1 MLYNV
6 SIING
11 KSFSNMQ
18 LLFILIICII
28 AISIV
33 IIVIVQI
40 CLKNKSRELS
50 DKLSH
55 ISSYSEKSNYEQ
67 ARERLSALNN
77 GVFIDIPTDL
87 NNSFHGK
94 IISATQE
101 NDFINHYKPHFQ
113 EAYSL
118 LKKLETFNI
127 TPSGT
132 ISKFINDFGAI
143 NKLVKQHNEGVI
155 TFLLD
160 TNKDFFDH
168 CLKYPLDKQQRRSIV
183 SEEDNCLVV
192 SSAGSGKTS
201 SIIGKVKYLTEIKGI
216 APHRIL
222 LISYTNKAATELT
235 ERMATDGLKGYTFHK
250 LAIDIIGKAT
260 GTKPSI
266 CDNTDSLFVDIYHTL
281 LGNKAF
287 KNSVAEYFIDYQ
299 TNEADWEQRKNERR
313 EKLSEQKNVQLKAM
327 FPDMDGRTIYVRSEQ
342 EQKICFVLSSLG
354 VKFRYE
360 EPYEHQLADEMHSQY
375 RPDFSIYFEQGGIT
389 KRIYLEHFGVD
400 EHGLVPSW
408 FAKDKGI
415 TYEEANQKYNNSITW
430 KKAAHEKF
438 GTQLLATSSADFHY
452 YDIRDKLKK
461 MLEDAG
467 VPIQEKTDEELYDLI
482 LPKGSKQEK
491 AFIRL
496 VVTFVTLVKSS
507 CKSVKDIL
515 IQAKNADDERSVFII
530 KNIFQPVYER
540 YISALSNNNQID
552 FTDAILQATE
562 ICRTSH
568 PVEYDYIIVDE
579 FQDISVDRYNFLKV
593 LREGNPPAKLY
604 CVGDDWQ
611 SIYRFSGSDMALFNQ
626 FPEYF
631 GATEINKIET
641 TYRFGEPLV
650 SLSSHFIQR
659 NKSQIQKNIHS
670 FSSEMKTE
678 LEFYSY
684 DKRDYC
690 NTIGQLVA
698 SIPSDKSIFLL
709 GRYSFDDYYLSFMYQ
724 SIKEGNRFFYVIG
737 KRKIEFLTVH
747 KSKGLEAD
755 YVILLQCNKDTYG
768 FPSLVSDDP
777 VLNYVLTKSDLFP
790 YGEERR
796 LFYVAITR
804 AKMKTL
810 VLYDKR
816 FPSVFV
822 NEFLHP
828 EKVSEESYV
837 KHPNA
842 NKRWTRSADQF
853 LLKLYNE
860 GKSVKYIANKMGRSQ
875 TSIVMRLNKLN
886 K

>member
-1 MLYNV
+1 MQSKYY
-6 SIING
+6 
-11 KSFSNMQ
+11 Q
-18 LLFILIICII
+18 LLFFNMQWAFILVICII
-28 AISIV
+28 AISVIV
-33 IIVIVQI
+33 IAMVRTR
-40 CLKNKSRELS
+40 LKNKSKELAE
-50 DKLSH
+50 KLNH
-55 ISSYSEKSNYEQ
+55 ISAYSEKSNYEQ
-67 ARERLSALNN
+67 ARERLSALNERA
-77 GVFIDIPTDL
+77 FIDIPSDL
-87 NNSFHGK
+87 NNGFSGRV
-94 IISATQE
+94 ISATQE
-101 NDFINHYKPHFQ
+101 KNFINHYKVHFQ

-118 LKKLETFNI
+118 LKKLEAFNI
-127 TPSGT
+127 TPSET
-132 ISKFINDFGAI
+132 ISKFINDFGRI
-143 NKLVKQHNEGVI
+143 NKLVKQHNDGVI

-160 TNKDFFDH
+160 THRDFFDH

-201 SIIGKVKYLTEIKGI
+201 SIVGKVKYLTEIKGI
-216 APHRIL
+216 APERIL
-222 LISYTNKAATELT
+222 LISYTNKAAAELT
-235 ERMATDGLKGYTFHK
+235 ERMATNGLKGYTFHK
-250 LAIDIIGKAT
+250 LAIDIIGKTT

-266 CDNTDSLFVDIYHTL
+266 CDNTDSLFVNIYHKL
-281 LGNKAF
+281 LDKSSF
-287 KNSVAEYFIDYQ
+287 KKSIVEYFVDYQ

-313 EKLSEQKNVQLKAM
+313 EQLSEQKNVQLKAM
-327 FPDMDGRTIYVRSEQ
+327 FPDMDGRAIYVRSEQ
-342 EQKICFVLSSLG
+342 EQKICFALSSLG

-375 RPDFSIYFEQGGIT
+375 RPDFSIYFKQGGVT

-400 EHGLVPSW
+400 EHGLVPAW

-415 TYEEANQKYNNSITW
+415 TYEEANQKYNDGITW

-438 GTQLLATSSADFHY
+438 GTQLLVTSSADFHY
-452 YDIRDKLKK
+452 SDIRDKLRK
-461 MLEDAG
+461 LLAEVG
-467 VPIQEKTDEELYDLI
+467 VPIQEKTDEELYDLV

-507 CKSVKDIL
+507 CKSVKEVL
-515 IQAKNADDERSVFII
+515 KQAKNADDERSVFII
-530 KNIFQPVYER
+530 KNIFQPVYEH
-540 YISALSNNNQID
+540 YINALSDSDQID

-650 SLSSHFIQR
+650 SLSSNFIQR
-659 NKSQIQKNIHS
+659 NKAQIQKNIHS
-670 FSSEMKTE
+670 FSSEMRTE
-678 LEFYSY
+678 LEFYAY
-684 DKRDYC
+684 DRRDYC

-724 SIKEGNRFFYVIG
+724 SIKEGNRFYYVIG
-737 KRKIEFLTVH
+737 GRKIEFLTVH
-747 KSKGLEAD
+747 KSKGLEAN

-768 FPSLVSDDP
+768 FPSQVSDDP
-777 VLNYVLTKSDLFP
+777 VLNYVLTKSDQFL

-804 AKMKTL
+804 AKIKTL

-822 NEFLHP
+822 DEFLHP

-842 NKRWTRSADQF
+842 NKRWTRRADQF
-853 LLKLYNE
+853 LLKLHNE

>member
-1 MLYNV
+1 
-6 SIING
+6 
-11 KSFSNMQ
+11 MQ
-18 LLFILIICII
+18 WVFIWFICII

-33 IIVIVQI
+33 VIVMVRTR
-40 CLKNKSRELS
+40 LKNKSKELS
-50 DKLSH
+50 EKLNH
-55 ISSYSEKSNYEQ
+55 ISAYIEKSSYEQ
-67 ARERLSALNN
+67 AQERISKFNDVA
-77 GVFIDIPTDL
+77 FADIPTDL
-87 NNSFHGK
+87 NNTFCGK
-94 IISATQE
+94 IITATQE
-101 NDFINHYKPHFQ
+101 KDFINHYKPHFQ

-118 LKKLETFNI
+118 VKKLEAFNI
-127 TPSGT
+127 TLSET
-132 ISKFINDFGAI
+132 ISKFINDFGVI

-160 TNKDFFDH
+160 THKDFFDH
-168 CLKYPLDKQQRRSIV
+168 CLKYPLDQQQRRSIV

-201 SIIGKVKYLTEIKGI
+201 SIIGKVKYLTDVKGI

-222 LISYTNKAATELT
+222 LISYTNKAAAELT

-250 LAIDIIGKAT
+250 LAIDIIGRAT
-260 GTKPSI
+260 GIKPSI
-266 CDNTDSLFVDIYHTL
+266 CDNTDALFIDIYHTL

-287 KNSVAEYFIDYQ
+287 KNSVVEYFIDYQ
-299 TNEADWEQRKNERR
+299 TNETDWEKRKNERQ
-313 EKLSEQKNVQLKAM
+313 EQLSEQKNVQLKAM
-327 FPDMDGRTIYVRSEQ
+327 FPDMDGRAIYVRSEQ

-375 RPDFSIYFEQGGIT
+375 RPDFSIYFEQKGVT

-400 EHGLVPSW
+400 EHSLVPAW
-408 FAKDKGI
+408 FAKDKNI
-415 TYEEANQKYNNSITW
+415 TYEEANQKYDDGITW

-438 GTQLLATSSADFHY
+438 GTQLLVTSSADFHY
-452 YDIRDKLKK
+452 SDIRNKLKK
-461 MLEDAG
+461 ILEDVG
-467 VPIQEKTDEELYDLI
+467 VPIQEKTNEELYGLI

-496 VVTFVTLVKSS
+496 VATFVTLVKSS
-507 CKSVKDIL
+507 CKSVKEVL
-515 IQAKNADDERSVFII
+515 KQAKNADDERSVFII

-540 YISALSNNNQID
+540 YISALSDSNQID

-562 ICRTSH
+562 ICRASH

-650 SLSSHFIQR
+650 SLSSYFIQR
-659 NKSQIQKNIHS
+659 NKAQIQKDIHS
-670 FSSEMKTE
+670 FNSEMKTE

-684 DKRDYC
+684 DRRDYC
-690 NTIGQLVA
+690 NMIGQLVA

-737 KRKIEFLTVH
+737 GRKIEFLTIH

-777 VLNYVLTKSDLFP
+777 VLNYVLTKSDQFP

-804 AKMKTL
+804 AKMKTF

-822 NEFLHP
+822 DEFLHP
-828 EKVSEESYV
+828 EKLSEESYV

-853 LLKLYNE
+853 LLKLHSE
-860 GKSVKYIANKMGRSQ
+860 GKSVKYIAAKMGRSQ

-886 K
+886 Q

>member
-1 MLYNV
+1 MV
-6 SIING
+6 T
-11 KSFSNMQ
+11 
-18 LLFILIICII
+18 
-28 AISIV
+28 
-33 IIVIVQI
+33 IIVCVIAVSVGVI
-40 CLKNKSRELS
+40 AMVRTRLKNKSKELAE
-50 DKLSH
+50 KLNQ

-67 ARERLSALNN
+67 ARERVSVLNED
-77 GVFIDIPTDL
+77 VFIDIPSDL
-87 NNSFHGK
+87 NNGFYGK
-94 IISATQE
+94 VISATQE
-101 NDFINHYKPHFQ
+101 KDFVNHYKVHFQ

-118 LKKLETFNI
+118 LKKLEAFNI
-127 TPSGT
+127 TPSET

-160 TNKDFFDH
+160 THKDFFDH

-201 SIIGKVKYLTEIKGI
+201 SIVGKVKYLTEIKGI
-216 APHRIL
+216 APERIL

-235 ERMATDGLKGYTFHK
+235 ERMATNGLKGYTFHK
-250 LAIDIIGKAT
+250 LAIDIIGKTT

-266 CDNTDSLFVDIYHTL
+266 FDNTDSLFVDIYHKL
-281 LGNKAF
+281 LDKSSF
-287 KNSVAEYFIDYQ
+287 KKSIVEYIIDYQ
-299 TNEADWEQRKNERR
+299 ANEADWEQRKNGRR
-313 EKLSEQKNVQLKAM
+313 EQLSEQKNVRLKAM
-327 FPDMDGRTIYVRSEQ
+327 FPDMDGRAIYVRSEQ
-342 EQKICFVLSSLG
+342 EQKICFVLSSFG

-375 RPDFSIYFEQGGIT
+375 RPDFSIYFKQEGVT

-400 EHGLVPSW
+400 EHGLVPAW

-415 TYEEANQKYNNSITW
+415 TYEEANQKYNDGITW

-438 GTQLLATSSADFHY
+438 GTQLLVTSSADFHY
-452 YDIRDKLKK
+452 SDIRDKLRK
-461 MLEDAG
+461 LLDYAG
-467 VPIQEKTDEELYDLI
+467 VPIQEKTDEELYDLV

-507 CKSVKDIL
+507 CKSVKEVL
-515 IQAKNADDERSVFII
+515 QQAKNADDERSVFII
-530 KNIFQPVYER
+530 KHIFQPVYGR
-540 YISALSNNNQID
+540 YINALSDSNQID

-562 ICRTSH
+562 ICRSSH

-650 SLSSHFIQR
+650 SFSSNFIQR
-659 NKSQIQKNIHS
+659 NKAQIQKNIHS
-670 FSSEMKTE
+670 FSSEMRTE
-678 LEFYSY
+678 LEFYAY
-684 DKRDYC
+684 DRRDYC

-698 SIPSDKSIFLL
+698 FIPSDKSIFLL

-724 SIKEGNRFFYVIG
+724 SIKEGNRFYYVIG
-737 KRKIEFLTVH
+737 GRKIEFLTVH

-768 FPSLVSDDP
+768 FPSQVSDDP
-777 VLNYVLTKSDLFP
+777 VLNYVLTKSDQFP

-804 AKMKTL
+804 AKIKTL
-810 VLYDKR
+810 ILYDKR

-822 NEFLHP
+822 DEFLHP
-828 EKVSEESYV
+828 ENVSEESYV

-842 NKRWTRSADQF
+842 NKRWTRGADQF
-853 LLKLYNE
+853 LLKLHSE
-860 GKSVKYIANKMGRSQ
+860 GKNIKYIAAKMGRSQ
-875 TSIVMRLNKLN
+875 TSIVMRLNKL
-886 K
+886 KQ

>member
-1 MLYNV
+1 
-6 SIING
+6 
-11 KSFSNMQ
+11 MQ
-18 LLFILIICII
+18 LVLFMALICLV
-28 AISIV
+28 A
-33 IIVIVQI
+33 IIVIVVVRI
-40 CLKNKSRELS
+40 RLKNKSKELS
-50 DKLSH
+50 EKLNH
-55 ISSYSEKSNYEQ
+55 ISAYSEKSTYEQ
-67 ARERLSALNN
+67 AQEKLSKLNDL
-77 GVFIDIPTDL
+77 VFTDIPTDL
-87 NNSFHGK
+87 NNGFCGK
-94 IISATQE
+94 IISAMQE
-101 NDFINHYKPHFQ
+101 KAFINHYKPYFQ
-113 EAYSL
+113 EVYSL
-118 LKKLETFNI
+118 LKKLEAFNI
-127 TPSGT
+127 TPSET
-132 ISKFINDFGAI
+132 ISKFTSDFGAI
-143 NKLVKQHNEGVI
+143 NRLVKQHNDSVI

-160 TNKDFFDH
+160 AHKEFFDH
-168 CLKYPLDKQQRRSIV
+168 CLKYPLDKQQRRSII

-201 SIIGKVKYLTEIKGI
+201 SIIGKVKYLTEIKGV
-216 APHRIL
+216 APERIL

-250 LAIDIIGKAT
+250 LAIDIIGKVT
-260 GTKPSI
+260 GIKPSI
-266 CDNTDSLFVDIYHTL
+266 CDNTDTLFIDIYHNL
-281 LGNKAF
+281 LEKPDF
-287 KNSVAEYFIDYQ
+287 KKSIMEYFVDYQ
-299 TNEADWEQRKNERR
+299 INEADWEKRKNERR
-313 EKLSEQKNVQLKAM
+313 EQLSEQKKIQLKAM
-327 FPDMDGRTIYVRSEQ
+327 FPDMDGRTVYVKSEQ

-375 RPDFSIYFEQGGIT
+375 CPDFSIYFEQGGVT

-400 EHGLVPSW
+400 EHSLVPAW
-408 FAKDKGI
+408 FARDKNM
-415 TYEEANQKYNNSITW
+415 TYEEANQKYNDGITW

-438 GTQLLATSSADFHY
+438 GTQLLVTSSADFHY
-452 YDIRDKLKK
+452 SDIRNKLRK
-461 MLEDAG
+461 LLDDVG
-467 VPIQEKTDEELYDLI
+467 VPIQEKNDEELYDLV

-507 CKSVKDIL
+507 CKSVNEVL
-515 IQAKNADDERSVFII
+515 RQAKNADDERSVFIV

-540 YISALSNNNQID
+540 YVKVLSSSNQID

-650 SLSSHFIQR
+650 SLSSRFIQR
-659 NKSQIQKNIHS
+659 NKAQIQKDIHS
-670 FSSEMKTE
+670 FSLEMKTE

-684 DKRDYC
+684 DRRDYC
-690 NTIGQLVA
+690 NTIGQLVT
-698 SIPSDKSIFLL
+698 SIPSGKSIFLL

-724 SIKEGNRFFYVIG
+724 SVKEGNRFYYVIG
-737 KRKIEFLTVH
+737 GRKIEFLTVH

-768 FPSLVSDDP
+768 FPSLVNDDP
-777 VLNYVLTKSDLFP
+777 VLNYVLTKSDQFP

-804 AKMKTL
+804 TKIKTL

-822 NEFLHP
+822 DEFLHP
-828 EKVSEESYV
+828 EKISEESYI

-853 LLKLYNE
+853 LLKLHNE
-860 GKSVKYIANKMGRSQ
+860 GKSVKYIAAKMGRSQ
-875 TSIVMRLNKLN
+875 TSIVMRLNKLSQ
-886 K
+886 

>member
-1 MLYNV
+1 MFV
-6 SIING
+6 W
-11 KSFSNMQ
+11 
-18 LLFILIICII
+18 ILSI
-28 AISIV
+28 AIV
-33 IIVIVQI
+33 IGVVIVAI
-40 CLKNKSRELS
+40 RLFLKK
-50 DKLSH
+50 
-55 ISSYSEKSNYEQ
+55 KSNELTKQ
-67 ARERLSALNN
+67 ITAITPFKEIQENKEKKLKQSNESFFL
-77 GVFIDIPTDL
+77 DIETDL
-87 NNSFHGK
+87 RNSFNKHIVSSSEEEQFTKYHKGFFCK
-94 IISATQE
+94 VNSLQ
-101 NDFINHYKPHFQ
+101 KSL
-113 EAYSL
+113 EA
-118 LKKLETFNI
+118 FHI
-127 TPSGT
+127 QPSEA
-132 ISKFINDFGAI
+132 ISKFARDFGNIHA
-143 NKLVKQHNEGVI
+143 LVKKHNEEIVQNI
-155 TFLLD
+155 LD
-160 TNKDFFDH
+160 THKVFFDH

-201 SIIGKVKYLTEIKGI
+201 SIVGKVKYLTEVKGI
-216 APHRIL
+216 APHKIL
-222 LISYTNKAATELT
+222 LISYTNKAAAELT
-235 ERMATDGLKGYTFHK
+235 ERMATNGLKGYTFHK
-250 LAIDIIGKAT
+250 LAIDIIGRAT

-281 LGNKAF
+281 LGNKDF
-287 KNSVAEYFIDYQ
+287 KNSIVEYFIDYQ
-299 TNEADWEQRKNERR
+299 SNEADWEQRKNERR

-354 VKFRYE
+354 VRFRYE
-360 EPYEHQLADEMHSQY
+360 EAYEHQLADEMHSQY
-375 RPDFSIYFEQGGIT
+375 RPDFSIYFKQNGVT
-389 KRIYLEHFGVD
+389 KRIYLEHFGID
-400 EHGLVPSW
+400 EHGLVPAW
-408 FAKDKGI
+408 FAKDKNI
-415 TYEEANQKYNNSITW
+415 TYEEANQKYNDGITW

-438 GTQLLATSSADFHY
+438 GTQLLVTSSADFHY
-452 YDIRDKLKK
+452 SDIRDKLRK
-461 MLEDAG
+461 LLDDAG
-467 VPIQEKTDEELYDLI
+467 VPIQEKTDEELYDLV

-496 VVTFVTLVKSS
+496 VATFVTLVKSN
-507 CKSVKDIL
+507 CKSVKEVL
-515 IQAKNADDERSVFII
+515 KQAKNAEDERSVFII
-530 KNIFQPVYER
+530 KNIFLPVYER
-540 YISALSNNNQID
+540 YVSALRDNNQID

-562 ICRTSH
+562 ICRVSR
-568 PVEYDYIIVDE
+568 PVGYDYIIVDE

-626 FPEYF
+626 FSEYF

-659 NKSQIQKNIHS
+659 NKSQIQKDIHS

-684 DKRDYC
+684 DRHDYC
-690 NTIGQLVA
+690 NTIGRLVA

-737 KRKIEFLTVH
+737 GRKIEFLTVH

-777 VLNYVLTKSDLFP
+777 VLNYVLTKSDQFP

-822 NEFLHP
+822 DEFLHP

-853 LLKLYNE
+853 LLKLHNE

-886 K
+886 Q

>member
-1 MLYNV
+1 
-6 SIING
+6 
-11 KSFSNMQ
+11 MQ

-860 GKSVKYIANKMGRSQ
+860 GKSVKYIANQMGRSQ

>member
-1 MLYNV
+1 
-6 SIING
+6 
-11 KSFSNMQ
+11 MQ
-18 LLFILIICII
+18 LVLFMALICLV
-28 AISIV
+28 A
-33 IIVIVQI
+33 IIVIVVVRI
-40 CLKNKSRELS
+40 RLKNKSKELS
-50 DKLSH
+50 EKLNH
-55 ISSYSEKSNYEQ
+55 ISAYSEKSTYEQ
-67 ARERLSALNN
+67 AQEKLSKLNDL
-77 GVFIDIPTDL
+77 VFTDIPTDL
-87 NNSFHGK
+87 NNGFCGK
-94 IISATQE
+94 IISAMQE
-101 NDFINHYKPHFQ
+101 KAFINHYKPYFQ
-113 EAYSL
+113 EVYSL
-118 LKKLETFNI
+118 LKKLEAFNI
-127 TPSGT
+127 TPSET
-132 ISKFINDFGAI
+132 ISKFTSDFGAI
-143 NKLVKQHNEGVI
+143 NRLVKQHNDSVI

-160 TNKDFFDH
+160 AHKEFFDH
-168 CLKYPLDKQQRRSIV
+168 CLKYPLDKQQRRSII

-201 SIIGKVKYLTEIKGI
+201 SIIGKVKYLTEIKGV
-216 APHRIL
+216 APERIL

-250 LAIDIIGKAT
+250 LAIDIIGKVT
-260 GTKPSI
+260 GIKPSI
-266 CDNTDSLFVDIYHTL
+266 CDNTDTLFIDIYHNL
-281 LGNKAF
+281 LEKPDF
-287 KNSVAEYFIDYQ
+287 KKSIMEYFVDYQ
-299 TNEADWEQRKNERR
+299 INEADWEKRKNERR
-313 EKLSEQKNVQLKAM
+313 EQLSEQKKIQLKAM
-327 FPDMDGRTIYVRSEQ
+327 FPDMDGRTVYVKSEQ

-375 RPDFSIYFEQGGIT
+375 FPDFSIYFEQGGVT

-400 EHGLVPSW
+400 EHSLVPAW
-408 FAKDKGI
+408 FARDKNM
-415 TYEEANQKYNNSITW
+415 TYEEANQKYNDGITW

-438 GTQLLATSSADFHY
+438 GTQLLVTSSADFHY
-452 YDIRDKLKK
+452 SDIRNKLRK
-461 MLEDAG
+461 LLDDVG
-467 VPIQEKTDEELYDLI
+467 VPIQEKNDEELYDLV

-507 CKSVKDIL
+507 CKSVNEVL
-515 IQAKNADDERSVFII
+515 RQAKNADDERSVFIV

-540 YISALSNNNQID
+540 YVKVLSSSNQID

-631 GATEINKIET
+631 GTTEINKIET

-650 SLSSHFIQR
+650 SLSSRFIQR
-659 NKSQIQKNIHS
+659 NKAQIQKDIHS
-670 FSSEMKTE
+670 FSLEMKTE

-684 DKRDYC
+684 DRRDYC
-690 NTIGQLVA
+690 NTIGQLVT
-698 SIPSDKSIFLL
+698 SIPSGKSIFLL

-724 SIKEGNRFFYVIG
+724 SVKEGNRFYYVIG
-737 KRKIEFLTVH
+737 GRKIEFLTVH

-768 FPSLVSDDP
+768 FPSLVNDDP
-777 VLNYVLTKSDLFP
+777 VLNYVLTKSDQFP

-804 AKMKTL
+804 TKIKTL

-822 NEFLHP
+822 DEFLHP
-828 EKVSEESYV
+828 EKISEESYI

-853 LLKLYNE
+853 LLKLHNE
-860 GKSVKYIANKMGRSQ
+860 GKSVKYIAAKMGRSQ
-875 TSIVMRLNKLN
+875 TSIVMRLNKLSQ
-886 K
+886 

>member
-1 MLYNV
+1 MQSKYY
-6 SIING
+6 
-11 KSFSNMQ
+11 Q
-18 LLFILIICII
+18 LLFFNMQWAFILVICII
-28 AISIV
+28 AISVIV
-33 IIVIVQI
+33 IAMVRTR
-40 CLKNKSRELS
+40 LKNKSKELAE
-50 DKLSH
+50 KLNH
-55 ISSYSEKSNYEQ
+55 ISAYSEKSNYEQ
-67 ARERLSALNN
+67 ARERLSALNERA
-77 GVFIDIPTDL
+77 FIDIPSDL
-87 NNSFHGK
+87 NNGFSGRV
-94 IISATQE
+94 ISATQE
-101 NDFINHYKPHFQ
+101 KNFINHYKVHFQ

-118 LKKLETFNI
+118 LKKLEAFNI
-127 TPSGT
+127 TPSET
-132 ISKFINDFGAI
+132 ISKFINDFGRI
-143 NKLVKQHNEGVI
+143 NKLVKQHNDGVI

-160 TNKDFFDH
+160 THRDFFDH

-201 SIIGKVKYLTEIKGI
+201 SIVGKVKYLTEIKGI
-216 APHRIL
+216 APERIL
-222 LISYTNKAATELT
+222 LISYTNKAAAELT
-235 ERMATDGLKGYTFHK
+235 ERMATNGLKGYTFHK
-250 LAIDIIGKAT
+250 LAIDIIGKTT

-266 CDNTDSLFVDIYHTL
+266 CDNTDSLFVNIYHKL
-281 LGNKAF
+281 LDKSSF
-287 KNSVAEYFIDYQ
+287 KKSIVEYFVDYQ

-313 EKLSEQKNVQLKAM
+313 EQLSEQKNVQLKAM
-327 FPDMDGRTIYVRSEQ
+327 FPDMDGRAIYVRSEQ
-342 EQKICFVLSSLG
+342 EQKICFALSSLG

-375 RPDFSIYFEQGGIT
+375 RPDFSIYFKQGGVT

-400 EHGLVPSW
+400 EHGLVPAW

-415 TYEEANQKYNNSITW
+415 TYEEANQKYNDGITW

-438 GTQLLATSSADFHY
+438 GTQLLVTSSADFHY
-452 YDIRDKLKK
+452 SDIRDKLRK
-461 MLEDAG
+461 LLAEAG
-467 VPIQEKTDEELYDLI
+467 VPIQEKTDEELYDLV

-507 CKSVKDIL
+507 CKSVKEVL
-515 IQAKNADDERSVFII
+515 KQAKNADDERSVFII
-530 KNIFQPVYER
+530 KNIFQPVYEH
-540 YISALSNNNQID
+540 YINALSDSDQID

-650 SLSSHFIQR
+650 SLSSNFIQR
-659 NKSQIQKNIHS
+659 NKAQIQKNIHS
-670 FSSEMKTE
+670 FSSEMRTE
-678 LEFYSY
+678 LEFYAY
-684 DKRDYC
+684 DRRDYC

-724 SIKEGNRFFYVIG
+724 SIKEGNRFYYVI
-737 KRKIEFLTVH
+737 
-747 KSKGLEAD
+747 
-755 YVILLQCNKDTYG
+755 
-768 FPSLVSDDP
+768 
-777 VLNYVLTKSDLFP
+777 
-790 YGEERR
+790 
-796 LFYVAITR
+796 
-804 AKMKTL
+804 
-810 VLYDKR
+810 
-816 FPSVFV
+816 
-822 NEFLHP
+822 
-828 EKVSEESYV
+828 
-837 KHPNA
+837 
-842 NKRWTRSADQF
+842 
-853 LLKLYNE
+853 
-860 GKSVKYIANKMGRSQ
+860 
-875 TSIVMRLNKLN
+875 
-886 K
+886 

>member
-1 MLYNV
+1 M
-6 SIING
+6 
-11 KSFSNMQ
+11 KP
-18 LLFILIICII
+18 LFILVICII
-28 AISIV
+28 AISV
-33 IIVIVQI
+33 GIIAMVRTH
-40 CLKNKSRELS
+40 LKSKSKELVE
-50 DKLSH
+50 KLNH
-55 ISSYSEKSNYEQ
+55 LSSYSKKINYEQ
-67 ARERLSALNN
+67 AREYLSALNEEAY
-77 GVFIDIPTDL
+77 VDISADL
-87 NNSFHGK
+87 NESFYGK
-94 IISATQE
+94 VISATHE
-101 NDFINHYKPHFQ
+101 KDFINHYKAHYQ
-113 EAYSL
+113 EACSL
-118 LKKLETFNI
+118 LKKLEAFNI
-127 TPSGT
+127 TPSET

-143 NKLVKQHNEGVI
+143 SKIVKQHNEGVI

-160 TNKDFFDH
+160 THKDFFDH

-201 SIIGKVKYLTEIKGI
+201 SIVGKVKYLTEIKGI
-216 APHRIL
+216 APERIL
-222 LISYTNKAATELT
+222 LISYTNKAAAELT

-250 LAIDIIGKAT
+250 LAIDIIGKST
-260 GTKPSI
+260 GVKPSI
-266 CDNTDSLFVDIYHTL
+266 CDNTDSLFIDIYHKL
-281 LGNKAF
+281 LDKSSF
-287 KNSVAEYFIDYQ
+287 KKSIVEYFIDYQ
-299 TNEADWEQRKNERR
+299 TNDADWEQRKNERR
-313 EKLSEQKNVQLKAM
+313 EQLSEQKNILLKAM
-327 FPDMDGRTIYVRSEQ
+327 FPDMDGKTIYVRSEQ

-354 VKFRYE
+354 VRFRYE

-375 RPDFSIYFEQGGIT
+375 RPDFSIYYERGGIT
-389 KRIYLEHFGVD
+389 KRVYLEHFGVD
-400 EHGLVPSW
+400 EYGLVPSW

-415 TYEEANQKYNNSITW
+415 TYEEANQKYNDGITW

-438 GTQLLATSSADFHY
+438 GTKLLVTSSADFHY
-452 YDIRDKLKK
+452 SDVRDKLRK
-461 MLEDAG
+461 LLDGAG
-467 VPIQEKTDEELYDLI
+467 VPIQEKTDEELYDLV

-496 VVTFVTLVKSS
+496 LVTFVTLVKSS
-507 CKSVKDIL
+507 CKSVEEAL
-515 IQAKNADDERSVFII
+515 EQAKAADDERSVFII

-540 YISALSNNNQID
+540 YENALRDSDQID

-562 ICRTSH
+562 ICYTSR
-568 PVEYDYIIVDE
+568 PVGYDYIIVDE
-579 FQDISVDRYNFLKV
+579 FQDISVDRYNFLKI

-650 SLSSHFIQR
+650 SLSSNFIQR
-659 NKSQIQKNIHS
+659 NKAQIQKNIRS
-670 FSSEMKTE
+670 FNSEMRTE
-678 LEFYSY
+678 LEFYAY
-684 DKRDYC
+684 DRRDYC
-690 NTIGQLVA
+690 NTIGQIVA

-724 SIKEGNRFFYVIG
+724 PIKEGNRFYYVIG
-737 KRKIEFLTVH
+737 ERKIEFLTVH

-768 FPSLVSDDP
+768 FPSQVSDDP
-777 VLNYVLTKSDLFP
+777 VLNYVLTKSDQFP

-804 AKMKTL
+804 AKIKTL

-822 NEFLHP
+822 DEFLHP
-828 EKVSEESYV
+828 EKITEESYV

-853 LLKLYNE
+853 LLQLHSE
-860 GKSVKYIANKMGRSQ
+860 GKSVKYIAAKMGRSQ
-875 TSIVMRLNKLN
+875 TSVVMRLNKLN
-886 K
+886 E

>member
-1 MLYNV
+1 
-6 SIING
+6 
-11 KSFSNMQ
+11 MQ
-18 LLFILIICII
+18 PLFIWVICII
-28 AISIV
+28 AISVIV
-33 IIVIVQI
+33 IAMVRTR
-40 CLKNKSRELS
+40 LKNKSKELAE
-50 DKLSH
+50 KLNH
-55 ISSYSEKSNYEQ
+55 ISAYSEKSNYEQ
-67 ARERLSALNN
+67 AKERLSALKE
-77 GVFIDIPTDL
+77 GAFIDIPSDL
-87 NNSFHGK
+87 NNGFYGRV
-94 IISATQE
+94 ISATQE
-101 NDFINHYKPHFQ
+101 KDFINHYKVHFQ

-118 LKKLETFNI
+118 LKKLEAFNI
-127 TPSGT
+127 TPSET
-132 ISKFINDFGAI
+132 ISKFINDFGRI
-143 NKLVKQHNEGVI
+143 NKLVKQHNDGVI

-160 TNKDFFDH
+160 THRDFFDH

-201 SIIGKVKYLTEIKGI
+201 SIVGKVKYLTEIKGI
-216 APHRIL
+216 APERIL
-222 LISYTNKAATELT
+222 LISYTNKAAAELT
-235 ERMATDGLKGYTFHK
+235 ERMATNGLKGYTFHK
-250 LAIDIIGKAT
+250 LAIDIIGKTT

-266 CDNTDSLFVDIYHTL
+266 CDNTDSLFVDIYHKL
-281 LGNKAF
+281 LDKSSF
-287 KNSVAEYFIDYQ
+287 KKSIVEYFIDYQ

-313 EKLSEQKNVQLKAM
+313 EQLSGLKNVQLKAM
-327 FPDMDGRTIYVRSEQ
+327 FPDMDGRAIYVRSEQ
-342 EQKICFVLSSLG
+342 EQKICFALSSLG

-375 RPDFSIYFEQGGIT
+375 RPDFSIYFKQGGVT

-400 EHGLVPSW
+400 EHGLVPAW

-415 TYEEANQKYNNSITW
+415 TYEEANQKYNDGITW

-438 GTQLLATSSADFHY
+438 GTQLLVTSSADFHY
-452 YDIRDKLKK
+452 SDIRDKLRK
-461 MLEDAG
+461 LLAEAG
-467 VPIQEKTDEELYDLI
+467 VPIQEKTDEELYDLV

-507 CKSVKDIL
+507 CKSVKEVL
-515 IQAKNADDERSVFII
+515 KQAKNADDERSVFII

-540 YISALSNNNQID
+540 YINALSDSNQID

-631 GATEINKIET
+631 GTTEINKIET

-650 SLSSHFIQR
+650 SLSSNFIQR
-659 NKSQIQKNIHS
+659 NKAQIQKNIHS
-670 FSSEMKTE
+670 FSSEMRTE
-678 LEFYSY
+678 LEFYAY
-684 DKRDYC
+684 DRRDYC

-724 SIKEGNRFFYVIG
+724 SIKEGNRFYYVIG
-737 KRKIEFLTVH
+737 
-747 KSKGLEAD
+747 G
-755 YVILLQCNKDTYG
+755 
-768 FPSLVSDDP
+768 
-777 VLNYVLTKSDLFP
+777 
-790 YGEERR
+790 
-796 LFYVAITR
+796 
-804 AKMKTL
+804 
-810 VLYDKR
+810 
-816 FPSVFV
+816 
-822 NEFLHP
+822 
-828 EKVSEESYV
+828 
-837 KHPNA
+837 
-842 NKRWTRSADQF
+842 
-853 LLKLYNE
+853 
-860 GKSVKYIANKMGRSQ
+860 
-875 TSIVMRLNKLN
+875 
-886 K
+886 

>member
-1 MLYNV
+1 MPPMFV
-6 SIING
+6 W
-11 KSFSNMQ
+11 
-18 LLFILIICII
+18 ILSI
-28 AISIV
+28 AIV
-33 IIVIVQI
+33 IGVVIVAI
-40 CLKNKSRELS
+40 RLFLKK
-50 DKLSH
+50 
-55 ISSYSEKSNYEQ
+55 KSNELTKQ
-67 ARERLSALNN
+67 ITAITPFKEIQENKEKKLKQSNESFFL
-77 GVFIDIPTDL
+77 DIETDL
-87 NNSFHGK
+87 RNSFNKHIVSSSEEEQFTKYHKGFFCK
-94 IISATQE
+94 VNSLQKSLEVFHIQPS
-101 NDFINHYKPHFQ
+101 
-113 EAYSL
+113 EA
-118 LKKLETFNI
+118 
-127 TPSGT
+127 
-132 ISKFINDFGAI
+132 ISKFARDFGNIHA
-143 NKLVKQHNEGVI
+143 LVKKHNEEIVQNI
-155 TFLLD
+155 LD
-160 TNKDFFDH
+160 THKVFFDH

-201 SIIGKVKYLTEIKGI
+201 SIVGKVKYLTEVKGI
-216 APHRIL
+216 APHKIL
-222 LISYTNKAATELT
+222 LISYTNKAAAELT
-235 ERMATDGLKGYTFHK
+235 ERMATNGLKGYTFHK
-250 LAIDIIGKAT
+250 LAIDIIGRAT

-281 LGNKAF
+281 LGNKDF
-287 KNSVAEYFIDYQ
+287 KNSIVEYFIDYQ
-299 TNEADWEQRKNERR
+299 SNEADWEQRKNERR

-354 VKFRYE
+354 VRFRYE
-360 EPYEHQLADEMHSQY
+360 EAYEHQLADEMHSQY
-375 RPDFSIYFEQGGIT
+375 RPDFSIYFKQNGVT
-389 KRIYLEHFGVD
+389 KRIYLEHFGID
-400 EHGLVPSW
+400 EHGLVPVW
-408 FAKDKGI
+408 FAKDKNI
-415 TYEEANQKYNNSITW
+415 TYEEANQKYNDGITW

-438 GTQLLATSSADFHY
+438 GTQLLVTSSADFHY
-452 YDIRDKLKK
+452 SDIRDKLRK
-461 MLEDAG
+461 LLDDAG
-467 VPIQEKTDEELYDLI
+467 VPIQEKTDEELYDLV

-496 VVTFVTLVKSS
+496 VATFVTLVKSN
-507 CKSVKDIL
+507 CKSVKEVL
-515 IQAKNADDERSVFII
+515 KQAKNAEDERSVFII
-530 KNIFQPVYER
+530 KNIFLPVYER
-540 YISALSNNNQID
+540 YVSALRDNNQID

-562 ICRTSH
+562 ICRVSR
-568 PVEYDYIIVDE
+568 PVGYDYIIVDE

-626 FPEYF
+626 FSEYF

-659 NKSQIQKNIHS
+659 NKSQIQKDIHS

-684 DKRDYC
+684 DRRDYC

-737 KRKIEFLTVH
+737 GRKIEFLTVH

-777 VLNYVLTKSDLFP
+777 VLNYVLTKSDQFP

-822 NEFLHP
+822 DEFLHP

-853 LLKLYNE
+853 LLKLHNE

-886 K
+886 Q